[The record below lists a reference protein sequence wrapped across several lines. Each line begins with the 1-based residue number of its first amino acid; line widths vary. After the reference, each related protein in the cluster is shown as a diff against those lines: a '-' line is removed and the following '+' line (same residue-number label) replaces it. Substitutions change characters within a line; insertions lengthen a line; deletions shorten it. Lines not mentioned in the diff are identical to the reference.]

1 MNPKFISF
9 RYRKAYIVTDDH
21 HGPGGIVE
29 EGHEKADQVGAR
41 AVQTPSSVLQ
51 Y

>member
-1 MNPKFISF
+1 MNQKFISL

-29 EGHEKADQVGAR
+29 EGHEKADQVGVR
-41 AVQTPSSVLQ
+41 SVQKSSSVQ

>member
-1 MNPKFISF
+1 MNLKFISLG
-9 RYRKAYIVTDDH
+9 YRKAYIVTDGH

-41 AVQTPSSVLQ
+41 AVQKPSSVQ

>member
-1 MNPKFISF
+1 MNQKFISL

-29 EGHEKADQVGAR
+29 EGPEKADQVGVR
-41 AVQTPSSVLQ
+41 AVQKPSSVQ